1 MLRNDIKNNIT
12 IPNYIK
18 LKYSQFWIL
27 IYQSIID
34 FLLYLWKRID
44 NVSYSNLTQ
53 KFKLY
58 SWVCMYHS
66 WKEKIHFWK
75 TKTFIWCVSIA
86 HCYHLVY
93 KRPIATLFW
102 WFERTYKKD
111 RCITI
116 EWWYVLRKSFE
127 FIGIQGVNIYLYL
140 NYNTMCVKLSDRYN
154 WYNK

>member
-1 MLRNDIKNNIT
+1 MQMLRNDIKNNIT

-34 FLLYLWKRID
+34 FLLYLWKLID

-75 TKTFIWCVSIA
+75 TKTFIWCVNSTLLSSGLQET
-86 HCYHLVY
+86 HCDTILVIWTDIQKGPMYHDRMMICFE
-93 KRPIATLFW
+93 KKFW
-102 WFERTYKKD
+102 
-111 RCITI
+111 
-116 EWWYVLRKSFE
+116 
-127 FIGIQGVNIYLYL
+127 IYRDSVSKYILIL
-140 NYNTMCVKLSDRYN
+140 
-154 WYNK
+154 

>member
-34 FLLYLWKRID
+34 FLLYLWKLID

-93 KRPIATLFW
+93 TRPIATLFW
-102 WFERTYKKD
+102 WFERTYVQKGPMHHDRMMICFEKKFWIHRD
-111 RCITI
+111 SGSKYIPI
-116 EWWYVLRKSFE
+116 L
-127 FIGIQGVNIYLYL
+127 
-140 NYNTMCVKLSDRYN
+140 KL
-154 WYNK
+154 